1 MQKTNPSPL
10 PRISCIINPEAAN
23 KKWKRNILIRKY
35 IQKHLPGKYFDT
47 SQDKRT
53 TIGTVKRLCLNN
65 DIIVAAGGDGTIADV
80 VQGIVESGRSKEVA
94 LGIIPLGSGNAFRLS
109 LGIPLSIP
117 KALKI
122 IKEGRTKEIDLIDFG
137 GKLATFGSVGA
148 TAQVLVEKLKHRIPG
163 FFGHILA
170 ARIMLKLSRKDQQVE
185 IMDGIDDS
193 GQNFEHRSLHLKVF
207 DAFIGKTSHFGYG
220 WKMAPEARVDDGYID
235 ITFFEISSYKF
246 FLYFPSIYFG
256 TFQKTQKHYKAKKI
270 IIKGKNLPVQYN
282 GELLGKK
289 DILELKIL
297 PRALKII
304 SPFHHLHPKQ
314 KPTYERD

>member
-1 MQKTNPSPL
+1 MQKNSLIPT
-10 PRISCIINPEAAN
+10 PRISCIINPVAAN

-35 IQKHLPGKYFDT
+35 IQKHLPGEYFDT
-47 SQDKRT
+47 SQNKRDTIET
-53 TIGTVKRLCLNN
+53 TKRLCLVN

-80 VQGIVESGRSKEVA
+80 VQGIIESGRSKEVA

-109 LGIPLSIP
+109 LGIPLNIP
-117 KALKI
+117 RAIKI
-122 IKEGRTKEIDLIDFG
+122 IKEGRTNEIDLIDFG

-170 ARIMLKLSRKDQQVE
+170 ARIMLKLSRKDQQIE
-185 IMDGIDDS
+185 ITDGIDDS
-193 GQNFEHRSLHLKVF
+193 GQQFAHKSLDLKVF
-207 DAFIGKTSHFGYG
+207 DVFIGKTNHFGYG

-246 FLYFPSIYFG
+246 FLYFPGIYFG

-270 IIKGKNLPVQYN
+270 IIRGKSLPVQYN

-289 DILELKIL
+289 DSIELKIL
-297 PRALKII
+297 PRALNII
-304 SPFHHLHPKQ
+304 SPPHI
-314 KPTYERD
+314 